1 MHSEQLK
8 NMDTDKQNTGIT
20 DDTIAR
26 PGNIPSISVI
36 IPVFNEAGIIMSL
49 IEEIHQELSGKIK
62 YEIIVVDDGSTD
74 NTTNVLIPL
83 RNRADYPLRI
93 IRHVKNYGQSAALHT
108 GIESARAVWVVT
120 MDGDGQ
126 NDPAD
131 IMKLLEARDST
142 STPGLRAICGYRK
155 KRNDS
160 IVKKISSVIANRVRN
175 FFLHDMSPDTGCG
188 LKLIHRNTFL
198 TLPYFDHMHR
208 FIPALI
214 KRSGNSILSIE
225 VSHRPRTTGYSK
237 YSINNRLWTGI
248 IDLFGM
254 LWLMRR
260 AKMPKKEEVSYHD
273 Y

>member
-1 MHSEQLK
+1 MHTEQQGYMK
-8 NMDTDKQNTGIT
+8 TDKENIDHPDDNTGHLENVP
-20 DDTIAR
+20 A
-26 PGNIPSISVI
+26 ISVI
-36 IPVFNEAGIIMSL
+36 IPVFNEGDIITPL
-49 IEEIHQELSGKIK
+49 IDEIHHELSGKIK

-74 NTTNVLIPL
+74 NTTSVLLPL
-83 RNRADYPLRI
+83 INHAGYPLRV
-93 IRHVKNYGQSAALHT
+93 IRHVKNYGQSTALHT
-108 GIESARAVWVVT
+108 GIKSARAVWVVT

-131 IMKLLEARDST
+131 IMKLLEARDAST
-142 STPGLRAICGYRK
+142 LPGLRAICGYRK

-198 TLPYFDHMHR
+198 NLPCFDHMHR

-260 AKMPKKEEVSYHD
+260 AKVPKKEEVSYHD

>member
-1 MHSEQLK
+1 MK
-8 NMDTDKQNTGIT
+8 TDKENT
-20 DDTIAR
+20 DFSNNSIAR
-26 PGNIPSISVI
+26 LENVPAISVI
-36 IPVFNEAGIIMSL
+36 VPVYNESEIITPL
-49 IEEIHQELSGKIK
+49 IDEIYQELSGKIK
-62 YEIIVVDDGSTD
+62 YEIIIVDDGSAD

-83 RNRADYPLRI
+83 INRSGYPLRI
-93 IRHVKNYGQSAALHT
+93 IRHVENYGQSTALHT
-108 GIESARAVWVVT
+108 GIQSARAAWVVT

-131 IMKLLEARDST
+131 IMKLLMARDS
-142 STPGLRAICGYRK
+142 STVPGLRAICGYRK

-198 TLPYFDHMHR
+198 GLPYFDHMHR

-260 AKMPKKEEVSYHD
+260 AKVPKKEEVSYHD

>member
-1 MHSEQLK
+1 MK
-8 NMDTDKQNTGIT
+8 TDKQHIDPT
-20 DDTIAR
+20 DD
-26 PGNIPSISVI
+26 NITRLENVPAISVI
-36 IPVFNEAGIIMSL
+36 VPVFNEAEIIISL
-49 IEEIHQELSGKIK
+49 VDEIHQALSGKIK
-62 YEIIVVDDGSTD
+62 YEIIIVDDGSSD
-74 NTTNVLIPL
+74 NTTNVLIPVI
-83 RNRADYPLRI
+83 NQSGYPLRV

-108 GIESARAVWVVT
+108 GIESARAVWVAT
-120 MDGDGQ
+120 LDGDGQ

-131 IMKLLEARDST
+131 ILKLIQARDS
-142 STPGLRAICGYRK
+142 SGLPGLRAICGYRK

-160 IVKKISSVIANRVRN
+160 FVKKISSFIANRVRN
-175 FFLHDMSPDTGCG
+175 FFLHDKSPDTGCG

-198 TLPYFDHMHR
+198 NLPYFDHMHR

-214 KRSGNSILSIE
+214 KRSGNSIISIE

-248 IDLFGM
+248 IDLLGM

-260 AKMPKKEEVSYHD
+260 AKVPEKEEVSYHD